1 MNLLLLCIREN
12 ADEIGDLLLLPML
25 GDGEGFRWRL
35 ARRIKVVAHLRALDL
50 GQHNSL
56 PHEVVL
62 PRELLL
68 GWGSDGHGIGRAGG
82 GRGEGGG

>member
-1 MNLLLLCIREN
+1 MLCIPEDAGEVRNLLLLAIF
-12 ADEIGDLLLLPML
+12 
-25 GDGEGFRWRL
+25 GDGECLRRRL
-35 ARRIKVVAHLRALDL
+35 ALRIKVVAHLRALDL
-50 GQHNSL
+50 GQHNGL